1 MKSHIYQKLRRLI
14 LNVPTILILIFLTNN
29 LYADTTNTPGKT
41 KAYRYTVKMK
51 FKKVKSGE
59 DIQYI
64 YYPLPRTN
72 DYQLISNFD
81 THGGQILNN
90 YGSIER
96 YVRYIISDDLQPA
109 DGEWG
114 EVIIE
119 FDYTPTKTEYKSA
132 KINTIYEYDTTSDIY
147 KRYTSKYYEYF
158 DTENA
163 TIKRISEELWGN
175 SADVYDYARKCYD
188 YVNDHFSFKDNP
200 GMWNSMADIIKYKG
214 GDCGN
219 LSSIII
225 TLLRCKNIPARLV
238 LTWRHAWGEFYLENY
253 GWIPVDP
260 TLKTFGKV
268 TEGYGLVRSNEIVY
282 IMELPDDNRRLRDR
296 TFAKHHLFYPSHMPY
311 ECDEEV
317 IFTRIKE

>member
-1 MKSHIYQKLRRLI
+1 MQIGKGKFMRNYILKFLGLI
-14 LNVPTILILIFLTNN
+14 ILIILAGN
-29 LYADTTNTPGKT
+29 LFAETTKVPDKT

-51 FKKVKSGE
+51 FKKVKSGK
-59 DIQYI
+59 DIQCI
-64 YYPLPRTN
+64 YYPLPRSN

-81 THGGQILNN
+81 THGGEILNN
-90 YGSIER
+90 HGSIER
-96 YVRYIISDDLQPA
+96 YVRYIISDDQQPA

-119 FDYTPTKTEYKSA
+119 FDYTPTDTEYKSA
-132 KINTIYEYDTTSDIY
+132 IIDAIYEYDTISDIY
-147 KRYTSKYYEYF
+147 KRYTPKYYEYL

-175 SADVYDYARKCYD
+175 STDVYDYARKCYD
-188 YVNDHFSFKDNP
+188 YVNGHFSFKDNP
-200 GMWNSMADIIKYKG
+200 GMWNSMDDIIKYNG

-225 TLLRCKNIPARLV
+225 TLLRCKNIPARHV
-238 LTWRHAWGEFYLENY
+238 ITWLHAWGEFYLENY
-253 GWIPVDP
+253 GWIPFDP

-282 IMELPDDNRRLRDR
+282 VMELPDNRKFRNP
-296 TFAKHHLFYPSHMPY
+296 TFAKHHFFYPSHMPY

-317 IFTRIKE
+317 ILTRINY